1 MSDRKE
7 RKLHLETLAVHAG
20 QDAHGDPATY
30 ARAVPVYRTTAYN
43 FRDSKHGADLFA
55 LRELGN
61 IYARLMNPTNDVL
74 EKRIAALE
82 GGAAS
87 KTLASGTAAIY
98 FTITNIARAG
108 DEIVAA
114 NNLYGGTF
122 SQFDAILPNVGIKV
136 NFTPVNDFE
145 AVEAAING
153 KTRLLFIETVGNPA
167 LDIAD
172 IERYAEVA
180 HRHHLPLVV
189 DATFTPPTLLR
200 PIEHGADLVIHSL
213 SKWIGG
219 HGAGIGGVVTDS
231 GKFDWTDPKFALYN
245 EPDRGYHGLRFAHD
259 LPEPLRPIAFAIRLL
274 TVGVRNQG
282 PTLAPDAAWQ
292 FLQGVESLPLRAAR
306 HSENALAVARHLQN
320 HPKVAWVKYPTLT
333 QPELA
338 AKYLP
343 NGAGGVVVFGVKGG
357 ADEARRFADAA
368 NGDIFSILANVGDAK
383 SLIIHPAS
391 TTHSQLS
398 EEDLRKGGIA
408 PELIRLS
415 IGIEHIDDIIAALDD
430 AFDQI

>member
-1 MSDRKE
+1 MSDK
-7 RKLHLETLAVHAG
+7 KYHIETLAVHAG
-20 QDAHGDPATY
+20 QDTFGDPATH

-43 FRDSKHGADLFA
+43 FRDSKHGADLFG

-74 EKRIAALE
+74 AKRIAALE
-82 GGAAS
+82 GGAAAQ
-87 KTLASGTAAIY
+87 TLASGTAAIY

-136 NFTPVNDFE
+136 NFTPVNDFA

-153 KTRLLFIETVGNPA
+153 KTRLVYVETVGNPA

-172 IERYAEVA
+172 IEKYADIA
-180 HRHHLPLVV
+180 HAHGLPLVV
-189 DATFTPPTLLR
+189 DATFTPPPLLR
-200 PIEHGADLVIHSL
+200 ALDHGADLVIHSL
-213 SKWIGG
+213 TKWIGG
-219 HGAGIGGVVTDS
+219 HGAGIGGVVVEK
-231 GKFDWTDPKFALYN
+231 GGFDWSNPKFALYN
-245 EPDRGYHGLRFAHD
+245 EPDAGYHGLRFAHD
-259 LPEPLRPIAFAIRLL
+259 LPEPLKPIAFSIRLL
-274 TVGVRNQG
+274 TVGIRNQG
-282 PTLAPDAAWQ
+282 PTLAPDAAWL
-292 FLQGVESLPLRAAR
+292 FLQGVESLPLRIAR
-306 HSENALAVARHLQN
+306 HSENALKVAQWLED
-320 HPKVAWVKYPTLT
+320 HPKVAWVKYPSLT
-333 QPELA
+333 QPKLA

-357 ADEARRFADAA
+357 ADEARRFADAL

-383 SLIIHPAS
+383 SLVIHPAS

-398 EEDLRKGGIA
+398 EEDLRKGGIP

-415 IGIEHIDDIIAALDD
+415 IGLEHIDDILAALDE
-430 AFDQI
+430 ALASI